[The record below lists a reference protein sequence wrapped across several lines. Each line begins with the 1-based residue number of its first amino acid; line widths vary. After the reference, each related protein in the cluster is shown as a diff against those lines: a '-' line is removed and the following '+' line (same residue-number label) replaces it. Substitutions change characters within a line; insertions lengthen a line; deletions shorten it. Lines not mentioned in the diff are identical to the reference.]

1 MNGYD
6 LFLNDFKPGDTFT
19 TAGETVTESQVIDF
33 AMQWDPQPYHTNIAH
48 PRTQAQG
55 GLMASGFQTVC
66 MTFRQFQMDGVI
78 GASALASPGI
88 DKLRWL
94 LPVRP
99 GDTLHVETKVLSVR
113 QFDSKPDRGA
123 VTMEHRTVNQEGA
136 DVFSCEC
143 VHILQVREAA
153 APA

>member
-1 MNGYD
+1 MV
-6 LFLNDFKPGDTFT
+6 P
-19 TAGETVTESQVIDF
+19 
-33 AMQWDPQPYHTNIAH
+33 
-48 PRTQAQG
+48 
-55 GLMASGFQTVC
+55 
-66 MTFRQFQMDGVI
+66 GVI
-78 GASALASPGI
+78 QIEALAQLSG
-88 DKLRWL
+88 KLIEVTVFDNDRRWVWPIL
-94 LPVRP
+94 SIVRKAKFRRFVRP

-153 APA
+153 VPV